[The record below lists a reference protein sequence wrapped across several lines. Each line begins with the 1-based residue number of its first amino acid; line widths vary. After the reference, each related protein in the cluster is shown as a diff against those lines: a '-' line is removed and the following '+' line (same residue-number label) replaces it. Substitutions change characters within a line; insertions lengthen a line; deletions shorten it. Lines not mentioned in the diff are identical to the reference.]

1 MASRHFYCQTFSL
14 LIFFHKKRKGIEG
27 RLWSDKKRENQGTNN
42 QSCKHTWWEIL
53 ATSNA
58 YDVQHYK
65 NVRMYYKE
73 HVYIHRGNVLSSTT
87 CTQQSEIFATLQR
100 WKLLEKIGPKLNPF
114 LAIIACLFYSYRY
127 IFMCIKW
134 ILVLCRVYW
143 WRKKQIED
151 KCNMIFAVIFS
162 RQI

>member
-53 ATSNA
+53 ATTNA

-100 WKLLEKIGPKLNPF
+100 WKLLEKI
-114 LAIIACLFYSYRY
+114 LFWLLLHAYSIHIGTY
-127 IFMCIKW
+127 
-134 ILVLCRVYW
+134 LCVSNEYLYCVQYTDEG
-143 WRKKQIED
+143 KSK
-151 KCNMIFAVIFS
+151 
-162 RQI
+162 